1 MSKNVFRIAVV
12 GAGSLLGKEVG
23 DEIADS
29 PLATATT
36 LLLDN
41 ELETGTLEA
50 IGDEASFIQA
60 LEPAAF
66 ENVDVAIFADAA
78 MLREHGRTAR
88 QMGVAVVDATG
99 MTEFAPNAPI
109 RSPLVAETAPLD
121 LETTVVRVAHPVAS
135 LLALVLGQAAKA
147 GTVHAAYAT
156 VLQPASENGRTGV
169 DELQQQAVSL
179 LSFQPV
185 PKEEFDAQVA
195 FNLLP
200 ALGEAAKL
208 PLDAVQAR
216 ILRDLRTLGGLKVAE
231 PMLQM
236 VQAPVFHG
244 FAVSLFLEFEQPVGI
259 GALKTALRS
268 EHLDLVEDEGDPPSN
283 LSSAGQGQ
291 VLLRL
296 APAGKEAGTRF
307 SLWMTADNLKL
318 TARTAV
324 ACALELTRMRPIGTV
339 Q

>member
-1 MSKNVFRIAVV
+1 MSKNQYRIAVV

-23 DEIADS
+23 DEIAES

-50 IGDEASFIQA
+50 VGDEASFIQA
-60 LEPAAF
+60 LEPAAL

-99 MTEFAPNAPI
+99 TLDFAPNAPV
-109 RSPLVAETAPLD
+109 RSPLVSEGSTLD
-121 LETTVVRVAHPVAS
+121 LETTTVRVAHPVAS
-135 LLALVLGQAAKA
+135 LLALVLGGAAKA
-147 GTVHAAYAT
+147 GGVRSAFAT
-156 VLQPASENGRTGV
+156 ILQPASENGRAGV

-185 PKEEFDAQVA
+185 PKEQFDAQVA

-200 ALGEAAKL
+200 ALGESAKVSL
-208 PLDAVQAR
+208 AAVQAR
-216 ILRDLRTLGGLKVAE
+216 VLRDLRTLTRGKVAA
-231 PMLQM
+231 PVLQM

-244 FAVSLFLEFEQPVGI
+244 FAVSLFLEFDELLTVD
-259 GALKTALRS
+259 ALNAALRS
-268 EHLDLVEDEGDPPSN
+268 EHVDLVGEEGDPPSN

-291 VLLRL
+291 ILLRL
-296 APAGKEAGTRF
+296 EPASAEPGTRF
-307 SLWMTADNLKL
+307 SLWLTADNLKL